1 MNFQY
6 LGLLAE
12 VFPSAK
18 FIHCSRNP
26 MDNCFSI
33 FKLAFADDQDFA
45 HDLESLG
52 HHYRLYKGLMD
63 QWKEMYPQRI
73 LDVHYED
80 TVEDI
85 ETQCVRLVEFL
96 GLAFEPKMLEFYST
110 ERLVRTPSAS
120 QVRKPIYK
128 SSVQAWKKY
137 EQHLQT
143 LVEALGD
150 ELTL

>member
-1 MNFQY
+1 
-6 LGLLAE
+6 
-12 VFPSAK
+12 
-18 FIHCSRNP
+18 
-26 MDNCFSI
+26 
-33 FKLAFADDQDFA
+33 
-45 HDLESLG
+45 
-52 HHYRLYKGLMD
+52 MD
-63 QWKEMYPQRI
+63 QWKAMYPQRI

-85 ETQCVRLVEFL
+85 NTQCVRLVEFL

-137 EQHLQT
+137 EQHLEP

-150 ELTL
+150 DLAL